1 MSQTLPDQP
10 RASVPPAP
18 PARTVPKRPD
28 PRPAAKPA
36 QTVAPSLWSR
46 IPGLTTAATFVTVL
60 LIWEGAVRLFAIPSF
75 LLPAPSAI
83 LGSFGAVGPA
93 RWTTHVWATL
103 RVAVM
108 GFGLAICVAIP
119 LAMVM
124 MRSPFLS
131 KTLYPL
137 LVVVQSTPVVAI
149 APIIVVALGAGDLPR
164 VVITTLI
171 TFFPLVVSTATGLAA
186 TPPELIELSRS
197 LSAPARREM
206 TQIRL
211 PYAVPYIFSALKI
224 SITLAVIGAVVAEF
238 VASDA
243 GVGYFIQFS
252 TSMFRMPQAW
262 AGLVVL
268 AAMSLILFQ
277 AVVLAQ
283 KWLFPWSLP
292 KTTR

>member
-1 MSQTLPDQP
+1 MEQAMPEQS
-10 RASVPPAP
+10 RPAMP
-18 PARTVPKRPD
+18 SAAPLRNAPKRPQ
-28 PRPAAKPA
+28 PRPAPVPAKAARVP
-36 QTVAPSLWSR
+36 LWSR
-46 IPGLTTAATFVTVL
+46 IPGLTAAATFMAVL
-60 LIWEGAVRLFAIPSF
+60 LLWEAAVRAFDIPSF
-75 LLPAPSAI
+75 LLPAPTAI
-83 LGSFGAVGPA
+83 IESFGAVGPG
-93 RWTTHVWATL
+93 RWATHVWATL

-108 GFGLAICVAIP
+108 GFGLAIVVAIP
-119 LAMVM
+119 LAMM
-124 MRSPFLS
+124 MTRSAFLS
-131 KTLYPL
+131 RTLYPL
-137 LVVVQSTPVVAI
+137 LIIVQSTPVVAI

-171 TFFPLVVSTATGLAA
+171 AFFPLVVSTATGLAA

-197 LSAPARREM
+197 LSASARREM

-211 PYAVPYIFSALKI
+211 PYAVPYIFSALKV

-238 VASDA
+238 VAADA

-277 AVVLAQ
+277 AIVLIQ
-283 KWLFPWSLP
+283 KRLFSWSLP
-292 KTTR
+292 KKPN